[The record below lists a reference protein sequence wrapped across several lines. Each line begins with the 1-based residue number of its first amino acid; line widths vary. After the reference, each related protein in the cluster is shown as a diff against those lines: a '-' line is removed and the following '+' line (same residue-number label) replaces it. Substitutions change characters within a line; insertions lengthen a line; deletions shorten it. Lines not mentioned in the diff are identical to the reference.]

1 MKILEVRQVTK
12 DDIAVKRNPEV
23 IPRNYFNATFQYKE
37 KIYIATIRIS
47 TNHVAEC
54 INTENK
60 SVRLKEETEIKLISA
75 IKEYNK
81 KLEK

>member
-1 MKILEVRQVTK
+1 MKILKVSPVEK

-23 IPRNYFNATFQYKE
+23 IPRNYFNAIFEYKE
-37 KIYIATIRIS
+37 KTYTATIRIS

-54 INTENK
+54 MNEENRP
-60 SVRLKEETEIKLISA
+60 VRLKEETERKLITA

-81 KLEK
+81 KLEI

>member
-1 MKILEVRQVTK
+1 MKILEVRPVNK

-23 IPRNYFNATFQYKE
+23 IPRNYFSAMFQYKE
-37 KIYIATIRIS
+37 KTYTATIRIS

-54 INTENK
+54 MNEENRT
-60 SVRLKEETEIKLISA
+60 VRLKEETEIKLITA

-81 KLEK
+81 KLNI

>member
-1 MKILEVRQVTK
+1 MKILEVRPVNK

-23 IPRNYFNATFQYKE
+23 IPRNYYNATFEYNNKT
-37 KIYIATIRIS
+37 YTATIRIS

-54 INTENK
+54 MNAENK
-60 SVRLKEETEIKLISA
+60 SIRIKEETEEKLISA

-81 KLEK
+81 KLEI